1 MITLDANRQAIGSN
15 FVSEVVQLDDGTLAT
30 KLVSKVDGVTQTLGM
45 DPEKFAA
52 MGLPSRDNPKCQPS
66 Y

>member
-1 MITLDANRQAIGSN
+1 KITLDGNRQAVGAN

-30 KLVSKVDGVTQTLGM
+30 KLVSIKENVNQTLGI
-45 DPEKFAA
+45 DADAFAKI
-52 MGLPSRDNPKCQPS
+52 GLPSRDVPACKAS